1 MLQSVQFQSY
11 CITPIPPAMSVT
23 HRMHDPMSAC
33 VSCRS
38 RRFATTDGNVLP
50 GNRQPG
56 SSPVERVLAVDVMAT
71 LSRKQSTANVYN
83 VYGAGTGE
91 WRCSIGSWLRARVV
105 AERAHL
111 PAPPQYSYH
120 SMFVAATESAALWRC
135 KSCGKEV
142 SNRWHHF
149 HSHTAQRSLCP
160 YCPATYSRID
170 TLRSHLR
177 LKHAALLLKH

>member
-1 MLQSVQFQSY
+1 MIKKINIALQN
-11 CITPIPPAMSVT
+11 IGGK
-23 HRMHDPMSAC
+23 
-33 VSCRS
+33 CR
-38 RRFATTDGNVLP
+38 
-50 GNRQPG
+50 
-56 SSPVERVLAVDVMAT
+56 AV
-71 LSRKQSTANVYN
+71 
-83 VYGAGTGE
+83 
-91 WRCSIGSWLRARVV
+91 WPRAAAVVRV
-105 AERAHL
+105 AERTHAH
-111 PAPPQYSYH
+111 APQYSYH
-120 SMFVAATESAALWRC
+120 SMFVAAAESAALWRC

>member
-1 MLQSVQFQSY
+1 MNVLKNIGAVW
-11 CITPIPPAMSVT
+11 I
-23 HRMHDPMSAC
+23 
-33 VSCRS
+33 SCRS
-38 RRFATTDGNVLP
+38 LGRP
-50 GNRQPG
+50 WH
-56 SSPVERVLAVDVMAT
+56 DV
-71 LSRKQSTANVYN
+71 R
-83 VYGAGTGE
+83 GAF
-91 WRCSIGSWLRARVV
+91 
-105 AERAHL
+105 AERAH
-111 PAPPQYSYH
+111 AAPQYSYH
-120 SMFVAATESAALWRC
+120 SMFVAAAESAALWRC

>member
-1 MLQSVQFQSY
+1 MAIRPVSEPEGRASS
-11 CITPIPPAMSVT
+11 ITSHEV
-23 HRMHDPMSAC
+23 
-33 VSCRS
+33 
-38 RRFATTDGNVLP
+38 RR
-50 GNRQPG
+50 
-56 SSPVERVLAVDVMAT
+56 E
-71 LSRKQSTANVYN
+71 
-83 VYGAGTGE
+83 
-91 WRCSIGSWLRARVV
+91 RAR
-105 AERAHL
+105 
-111 PAPPQYSYH
+111 PQYSYH
-120 SMFVAATESAALWRC
+120 SMFVAAAESAALWRC

>member
-1 MLQSVQFQSY
+1 MDKSN
-11 CITPIPPAMSVT
+11 TNVT
-23 HRMHDPMSAC
+23 VKRDEKRSALDL
-33 VSCRS
+33 VVGLKN
-38 RRFATTDGNVLP
+38 RRV
-50 GNRQPG
+50 R
-56 SSPVERVLAVDVMAT
+56 LAA
-71 LSRKQSTANVYN
+71 A
-83 VYGAGTGE
+83 
-91 WRCSIGSWLRARVV
+91 VV
-105 AERAHL
+105 AERL
-111 PAPPQYSYH
+111 PVPPPPQYSYH
-120 SMFVAATESAALWRC
+120 NMFVAAAESAALWRC

>member
-1 MLQSVQFQSY
+1 M
-11 CITPIPPAMSVT
+11 
-23 HRMHDPMSAC
+23 D
-33 VSCRS
+33 RS
-38 RRFATTDGNVLP
+38 RPEITV
-50 GNRQPG
+50 
-56 SSPVERVLAVDVMAT
+56 S
-71 LSRKQSTANVYN
+71 
-83 VYGAGTGE
+83 
-91 WRCSIGSWLRARVV
+91 LRA
-105 AERAHL
+105 H
-111 PAPPQYSYH
+111 APSAAQYSYH